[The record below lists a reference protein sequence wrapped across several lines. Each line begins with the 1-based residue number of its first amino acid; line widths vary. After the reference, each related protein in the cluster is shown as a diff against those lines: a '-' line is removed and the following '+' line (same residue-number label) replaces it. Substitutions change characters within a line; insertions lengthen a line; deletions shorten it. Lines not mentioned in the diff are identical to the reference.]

1 MPVRP
6 DAPPALLVVD
16 DEEMVTRLVARFFR
30 HLGYTV
36 LTAASGEEALA
47 IVRARRP
54 PIDLVLS
61 DVVMPG
67 MSGSELARWLLA
79 EYPTPAVVLM
89 TGQLPDEVERLRIEG
104 HIVPVWHKP
113 LDLDRTEAT
122 LRQMLPAI
130 PPADDSELRDT
141 S

>member
-67 MSGSELARWLLA
+67 MSGTELARWLLA

-89 TGQLPDEVERLRIEG
+89 TGQLPDELERVRIEG

-113 LDLDRTEAT
+113 LDLDRMEVT
-122 LRQMLPAI
+122 LRQMLPAL
-130 PPADDSELRDT
+130 PPADDPELRDT
-141 S
+141 R

>member
-47 IVRARRP
+47 IVRSRRP

-67 MSGSELARWLLA
+67 MSGTELARWLLA

-89 TGQLPDEVERLRIEG
+89 TGQLPDELERVRIEG

-113 LDLDRTEAT
+113 LDLDRMEVT
-122 LRQMLPAI
+122 LRQMLPAL
-130 PPADDSELRDT
+130 PPADDPELRDT
-141 S
+141 R

>member
-1 MPVRP
+1 MPAHP

-16 DEEMVTRLVARFFR
+16 DEEMVTRLVARYFR

-47 IVRARRP
+47 MVRSRRP

-67 MSGSELARWLLA
+67 MSGAELAGWLLA

-89 TGQLPDEVERLRIEG
+89 TGQLPDEVERVRIDG

-113 LDLDRTEAT
+113 LDLDRTEAV
-122 LRQMLPAI
+122 LRRMLPAL